1 MNKEIEPRLKTINDY
16 LLLDDND
23 IAFEIPEYQRPYS
36 WTIEQCDKLWQDILE
51 RVETPKEDNHF
62 FGTIILDCEKAN
74 YSLIDG
80 QQRTTSFLLLSK
92 ALLMVINNA
101 IMNVDKNSK
110 NGKASYQIFKHH
122 REDLMKILYHV
133 KIGQFEEE
141 PDEKKDKKIYA
152 KVKLIKNKSYRD
164 QDKEDFIN
172 IMKLDNIEEANPDTI
187 KMDTARHN
195 DNKYTNY
202 FNNFKFFYYKAVEL
216 EESKLSSFTETFL
229 KKCEVIR
236 IKSWK
241 FDQAINMFNSLN
253 GDGMPLTDADI
264 IYSQM
269 YSSANKLKR
278 HNDFNEKW
286 NEFQTIITALEK
298 KKIVS
303 IDSILMQQM
312 YYERATKGQNKT
324 TTPGLRKY
332 FKDIN
337 TSFIKNPIES
347 CDNIINLANIW
358 DVIKEYSITQVMFKF
373 NENFKLFLASYLYRF
388 NSKKI
393 KETDVEPV
401 IRCLLRLFTIMEVV
415 DLGYSSKQFKG
426 FLFEEQSKLIDKNIS
441 VSEIKSD
448 FDKHINDNWNKK
460 GITADIKKY
469 KKNSLVFLNEY
480 LYAIKNKIKDF
491 NLKGEYDIEH
501 IMPNSG
507 RSLEVIRK
515 DANIKDSKEF
525 SEYVDRIGNKIL
537 LEYNINRSLGRD
549 WFEQKISTSIK
560 DKKGYKES
568 DYPLANKLVK
578 QYKSIK
584 HPTWTKDDIDTATDE
599 AVERILDFIFDN

>member
-16 LLLDDND
+16 LSLDDND
-23 IAFEIPEYQRPYS
+23 ISFEIPEYQRPYS
-36 WTIEQCDKLWQDILE
+36 WTIEQCDKLWQDILD
-51 RVETPKEDNHF
+51 RVEKPKEDNHF
-62 FGTIILDCEKAN
+62 FGTIILDCEKSN

-101 IMNVDKNSK
+101 IIEVDKNSK
-110 NGKASYQIFKHH
+110 SSKTLYQIFKHH
-122 REDLMKILYHV
+122 REELMKILYHV

-141 PDEKKDKKIYA
+141 PDEKKDKKIYS
-152 KVKLIKNKSYRD
+152 KVKLIKNKSLRD
-164 QDKEDFIN
+164 QDSIDFIN
-172 IMKLDNIEEANPDTI
+172 IMKLSSIEEANPNTI

-202 FNNFKFFYYKAVEL
+202 FNNFKFFYYKANEL
-216 EESKLSSFTETFL
+216 KESQLDAFTETFL

-253 GDGMPLTDADI
+253 GDGMPLNDADI

-269 YSSANKLKR
+269 YSNANKSKK
-278 HNDFNEKW
+278 HNDFNDKW
-286 NEFQTIITALEK
+286 NEFQSIITTLEK
-298 KKIVS
+298 KKIVT

-312 YYERATKGQNKT
+312 YYERAKDGQNKT

-337 TSFIKNPIES
+337 TSFIKNPVES
-347 CDNIINLANIW
+347 CNNIINLANIW
-358 DVIKEYSITQVMFKF
+358 DVIKEYPITQVMFKF

-388 NSKKI
+388 SSKKI
-393 KETDVEPV
+393 KESDVEP
-401 IRCLLRLFTIMEVV
+401 ILNCLLRLFAIMEVV

-426 FLFEEQSKLIDKNIS
+426 FLFEEQSKLVDKNIS
-441 VSEIKSD
+441 VSEIKRD
-448 FDKHINDNWNKK
+448 FDNHINENWNKK

-469 KKNSLVFLNEY
+469 TKNSLVFLNEY
-480 LYAIKNKIKDF
+480 LYAKNNKIKNF

-507 RSLEVIRK
+507 RNLDSIRK
-515 DANIKDSKEF
+515 DANIRDNKEF
-525 SEYVDRIGNKIL
+525 SEYVDKIGNKIL

-560 DKKGYKES
+560 NKKGYKDS
-568 DYPLANKLVK
+568 NYPLANKLVK
-578 QYKSIK
+578 QYKNIK
-584 HPTWTKDDIDTATDE
+584 HPNWTKENIDTATTE
-599 AVERILDFIFDN
+599 ATERIIKYIFDN